1 MPAIR
6 SAYGQSAYR
15 LPVFLVLSSEH
26 VFASGAG
33 STVLVEFDRH
43 QTLPAVTA
51 GPASRWGRTRGWT
64 RGWRGLTAVRALAG
78 HDGPD
83 CFTVRTN

>member
-1 MPAIR
+1 MPAI
-6 SAYGQSAYR
+6 QSAYS
-15 LPVFLVLSSEH
+15 LPVFLVLCSEH

-33 STVLVEFDRH
+33 STVLIEFDRH

-51 GPASRWGRTRGWT
+51 GPVTRWGRTRGWT
-64 RGWRGLTAVRALAG
+64 RGLSGPTAIRALGG

-83 CFTVRTN
+83 FFTVRTN